1 LGQWL
6 VITGFCS
13 SERLRDQQ
21 QQQNSDKKN
30 ATIKPTVITTFAQQ
44 LSTYSTDS
52 QQQQQEFILG
62 QHIVNNLLFDFTV
75 ALCIANE
82 HMAIAV
88 ASLLFLGDCEI
99 LRQHY

>member
-1 LGQWL
+1 VSFFRKLSNGL
-6 VITGFCS
+6 
-13 SERLRDQQ
+13 RLRGDNQQ
-21 QQQNSDKKN
+21 QHDNSEKKQQCNR
-30 ATIKPTVITTFAQQ
+30 
-44 LSTYSTDS
+44 
-52 QQQQQEFILG
+52 QQQEFILG

-99 LRQHY
+99 LRQH